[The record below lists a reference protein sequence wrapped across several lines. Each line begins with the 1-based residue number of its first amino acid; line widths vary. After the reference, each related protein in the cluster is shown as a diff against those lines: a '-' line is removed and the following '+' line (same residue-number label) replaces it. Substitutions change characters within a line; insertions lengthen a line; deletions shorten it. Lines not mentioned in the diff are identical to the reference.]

1 MEETVKSFV
10 CQFMVNALI
19 TSAFESG
26 RYEENPRSWVFIR
39 KANKSTEELLLR

>member
-1 MEETVKSFV
+1 MEETVKII
-10 CQFMVNALI
+10 CMPIYGKCIDNL
-19 TSAFESG
+19 TFESG